1 LHTKETVLRP
11 GVAGGL
17 VGAGESAGLAG
28 FLFPVETLARW
39 LTTRYHN
46 ETVNV
51 AVLGAVG
58 YLSYKNWNLP
68 RWDRQTVSSVVVGL
82 VALSAAEGWVLGRL
96 GGTGGTYSGT
106 DRKPF

>member
-1 LHTKETVLRP
+1 M
-11 GVAGGL
+11 G
-17 VGAGESAGLAG
+17 
-28 FLFPVETLARW
+28 

-96 GGTGGTYSGT
+96 AAGPEARTLGLTEN
-106 DRKPF
+106 PF